1 MAYVGGSD
9 QSENLPIGSV
19 VLFLTGSTGERKSV
33 CSALFPRWT
42 RVRHAPNLS
51 FNPSGVLRDRAAA
64 SRH

>member
-9 QSENLPIGSV
+9 QSENLPIGRV

-42 RVRHAPNLS
+42 RIRHALNLS
-51 FNPSGVLRDRAAA
+51 FNPSGASSDRDSA